1 MAEIHFENRD
11 CVEAMKEFPDNFFD
25 LAIVDPPYGYGSQTV
40 NVEREREPVQPI
52 RRQIRPLQGSV
63 GGGGTANRSITSVH
77 LQRKNSRQSDGTWGY
92 PKWRSMGGEVCKKI
106 ISCDVAPKQEYFD
119 ELFRISRNQVIWGG
133 NYFSLPPTRCFLIWR
148 KLTISEA
155 FSMAMCEYAWTSFNS
170 NAKWIEIA
178 PQGDTSRFHPTQK
191 PIKLYTWILEN
202 YAKQGDKILDT
213 HVGSASSLIACN
225 RLGYDVWGYEID
237 EQYYKLAQERIK
249 RELAQGTLF

>member
-11 CVEAMKEFPDNFFD
+11 CVEAMREFPDNFFD
-25 LAIVDPPYGYGSQTV
+25 LAIVDPPYGDGSQTV
-40 NVEREREPVQPI
+40 NVERERESVQPI

-63 GGGGTANRSITSVH
+63 RVGGTESRSITSVH
-77 LQRKNSRQSDGTWGY
+77 LQRKNSRQADGTWGY

-106 ISCDVAPKQEYFD
+106 ISWDVAPKQEYFD

>member
-1 MAEIHFENRD
+1 LGEEIH
-11 CVEAMKEFPDNFFD
+11 
-25 LAIVDPPYGYGSQTV
+25 
-40 NVEREREPVQPI
+40 
-52 RRQIRPLQGSV
+52 
-63 GGGGTANRSITSVH
+63 
-77 LQRKNSRQSDGTWGY
+77 
-92 PKWRSMGGEVCKKI
+92 KKI
-106 ISCDVAPKQEYFD
+106 ISWDVAPKQEYFS
-119 ELFRISRNQVIWGG
+119 ELFRISRNQIIWGG

-178 PQGDTSRFHPTQK
+178 PQGDPNRFHPTQK

-213 HVGSASSLIACN
+213 HVGSASSLIACD
-225 RLGYDVWGYEID
+225 RMGFECWGYEID
-237 EQYYKLAQERIK
+237 ETYYKLAQERIK

>member
-25 LAIVDPPYGYGSQTV
+25 LAIVDPPYGDGSQTV
-40 NVEREREPVQPI
+40 NVERERERTTDSAADSTVT
-52 RRQIRPLQGSV
+52 GSV

-77 LQRKNSRQSDGTWGY
+77 LQRKNSRQADGTWGY
-92 PKWRSMGGEVCKKI
+92 PKWRSMGCEVCKKI
-106 ISCDVAPKQEYFD
+106 ISWDVAPKQEYFD

>member
-25 LAIVDPPYGYGSQTV
+25 LAICDPPYGIGVLSMQYTKTGA
-40 NVEREREPVQPI
+40 I
-52 RRQIRPLQGSV
+52 RASRNSAAKCRDYRKQGEWD
-63 GGGGTANRSITSVH
+63 IKPP
-77 LQRKNSRQSDGTWGY
+77 QD
-92 PKWRSMGGEVCKKI
+92 
-106 ISCDVAPKQEYFD
+106 YFD
-119 ELFRISRNQVIWGG
+119 ELSRVAKKYIVWGG
-133 NYFSLPPTRCFLIWR
+133 NYFADMLKPSKSFLVWDKRCID
-148 KLTISEA
+148 
-155 FSMAMCEYAWTSFNS
+155 AMTNDFADCEYAYMSKGMGVARMFRYIWNGML
-170 NAKWIEIA
+170 
-178 PQGDTSRFHPTQK
+178 QGDMANKEDRFHPTQK